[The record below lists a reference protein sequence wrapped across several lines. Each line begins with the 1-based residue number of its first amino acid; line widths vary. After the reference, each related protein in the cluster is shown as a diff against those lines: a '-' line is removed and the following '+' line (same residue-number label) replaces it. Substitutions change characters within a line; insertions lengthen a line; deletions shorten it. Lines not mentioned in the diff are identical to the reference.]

1 MQTCFTHP
9 GWECEE
15 ITKKREEIAKA
26 EGTTLPAMI
35 PVKMEPGNLVMDQ
48 FSKQVTPNVQLQL
61 IVDAAAEDIAETAED
76 AAQADYQDAA
86 QAAERAVAELAAQDD
101 GQTAQVVQETAQAA
115 GAQEEFDIV

>member
-15 ITKKREEIAKA
+15 ITKKHEEIAKA

-35 PVKMEPGNLVMDQ
+35 PVKMEPGHLVMDQ
-48 FSKQVTPNVQLQL
+48 FSKQVAPNVQL

-86 QAAERAVAELAAQDD
+86 QAAERAVAELD
-101 GQTAQVVQETAQAA
+101 AQVVQETAQAA